1 MTIVRFDPL
10 DSLFFRDGSP
20 YQQGETNQ
28 SGTASMFPPAPPTL
42 VGAIRAACA
51 RALGWK
57 SGNWCENKEIC
68 KQLGNGEEDLG
79 KLHFRGPFLVRCKS
93 PSNEDKGKDE
103 KTELLFPAPANLMGK
118 IEKPDDKPGNEND
131 KPTVGPLAW
140 LSPSSNALDCDF
152 GSARLPEVVANPRA
166 EGAKLLCEKD
176 WWITAE
182 GLEQVLQNKQPDEK
196 HLVHQNQLWSKEPR
210 IGIARS
216 DESRTTK
223 EGAMYSPSH
232 IRLKKGVS
240 IAMEVD
246 GLSQECKK
254 ELPKQPQPVGG
265 ESRACWL
272 HLCEYSLPFPK
283 LPKSKWDDSKEALRY
298 TATALTPIAV
308 PKPPKPEEEN
318 YAGLPGRIV
327 SACLP
332 RPVILGG
339 WDSLECR
346 PLPLKPYLAP
356 GSVLFL
362 EAKNE
367 EREKVKELYNHAI
380 NGRNVIGSR
389 TEWGFGIVAIGLW
402 KDSQK

>member
-1 MTIVRFDPL
+1 MTVVRFDPL

-57 SGNWCENKEIC
+57 DGSNWCENEEIRT
-68 KQLGNGEEDLG
+68 QLGNGEDLG

-93 PSNEDKGKDE
+93 PSNEAKGEGK
-103 KTELLFPAPANLMGK
+103 KTEILFPAPANLMGE
-118 IEKPDDKPGNEND
+118 IEKPEND
-131 KPTVGPLAW
+131 KPTVQPITL
-140 LSPSSNALDCDF
+140 LSPSSNALHCDL
-152 GSARLPEVVANPRA
+152 GENSRLPIATHAAEV
-166 EGAKLLCEKD
+166 AKLLCEKG

-182 GLEQVLQNKQPDEK
+182 GLEQVLKSNLPEER
-196 HLVHQNQLWSKEPR
+196 HLVHQSELWSKEPR

-216 DESRTTK
+216 DDSRTTK

-232 IRLKKGVS
+232 IRLKRGVS

-246 GLSQECKK
+246 GLSQKCK
-254 ELPKQPQPVGG
+254 EVLPAQPQPVGG

-272 HLCEYSLPFPK
+272 HLCEHSLPFLK
-283 LPKSKWDDSKEALRY
+283 LPEWNASEETLRY
-298 TATALTPIAV
+298 TATGLTPVAV
-308 PKPPKPEEEN
+308 TNPPKPEEEN

-332 RPVILGG
+332 RPTILGG

-362 EAKNE
+362 EVKNE
-367 EREKVKELYNHAI
+367 ERENVKKLHNHAI
-380 NGRNVIGSR
+380 GNRKK
-389 TEWGFGIVAIGLW
+389 WGFGLIAIGLW
-402 KDSQK
+402 NDPYK

>member
-1 MTIVRFDPL
+1 MTVVRFDPL

-28 SGTASMFPPAPPTL
+28 SGTPSMFPPSPSTL

-68 KQLGNGEEDLG
+68 KQLGNGEELG
-79 KLHFRGPFLVRCKS
+79 KLNFRGPFLVHCKS
-93 PSNEDKGKDE
+93 PSNEDKGKDK

-118 IEKPDDKPGNEND
+118 IEKPDDKPKNKND
-131 KPTVGPLAW
+131 KPTVHSPAL
-140 LSPSSNALDCDF
+140 LFPSSTALDCDF
-152 GSARLPEVVANPRA
+152 GSARLPEVVVNPKS
-166 EGAKLLCEKD
+166 EGAKLLCEKG

-182 GLEQVLQNKQPDEK
+182 GLEQVLQNKHPEEK
-196 HLVHQNQLWSKEPR
+196 HLVHQSQLWSKEDR
-210 IGIARS
+210 VGIARS
-216 DESRTTK
+216 DDSRTTE

-240 IAMEVD
+240 IAMEVE
-246 GLSQECKK
+246 GLSQKCAD
-254 ELPKQPQPVGG
+254 ELTKHPQPVGG

-272 HLCEYSLPFPK
+272 RICEQSLPFPK
-283 LPKSKWDDSKEALRY
+283 LPEWNTAEETLHY
-298 TATALTPIAV
+298 TVTALTPV
-308 PKPPKPEEEN
+308 SVSKPPKPEEEN
-318 YAGLPGRIV
+318 YAGLPGRII

-332 RPVILGG
+332 RPAILGG
-339 WDSLECR
+339 WDSLKCR
-346 PLPLKPYLAP
+346 PLPLKSYLAP

-367 EREKVKELYNHAI
+367 ERENLKKLHNHAI
-380 NGRNVIGSR
+380 GSR
-389 TEWGFGIVAIGLW
+389 KEWGFGLIAIGLW
-402 KDSQK
+402 NDSHK

>member
-1 MTIVRFDPL
+1 MTLVRFDPL

-20 YQQGETNQ
+20 YQKEETNQ

-57 SGNWCENKEIC
+57 SGNWCENKEIRT
-68 KQLGNGEEDLG
+68 QLGNGENLG

-93 PSNEDKGKDE
+93 SSGESADD

-118 IEKPDDKPGNEND
+118 IDKLDDKPGNEND
-131 KPTVGPLAW
+131 KPTVESPTL

-152 GSARLPEVVANPRA
+152 GSARLPKVVANPRS
-166 EGAKLLCEKD
+166 EGAKLLYEKG

-182 GLEQVLQNKQPDEK
+182 GLEQVLQNKRLEEK
-196 HLVHQNQLWSKEPR
+196 HLVHQSQLWSKESR

-216 DESRTTK
+216 DDSRTTK

-240 IAMEVD
+240 IAMEVG
-246 GLSQECKK
+246 GLSQKCK
-254 ELPKQPQPVGG
+254 EALPGNPQPVGG

-272 HLCEYSLPFPK
+272 RLCEHSLPFPK
-283 LPKSKWDDSKEALRY
+283 FPEWNASEETLRY
-298 TATALTPIAV
+298 TVTVLTPADV
-308 PKPPKPEEEN
+308 SKPPTPEEEN
-318 YAGLPGRIV
+318 YAGLPGRMV

-332 RPVILGG
+332 RPMILGG

-367 EREKVKELYNHAI
+367 EREKVKALDNHAI
-380 NGRNVIGSR
+380 GDR
-389 TEWGFGIVAIGLW
+389 TNWGFGLVAIGIW
-402 KDSQK
+402 NDSHK

>member
-1 MTIVRFDPL
+1 
-10 DSLFFRDGSP
+10 
-20 YQQGETNQ
+20 
-28 SGTASMFPPAPPTL
+28 MFPPAPPTL

-57 SGNWCENKEIC
+57 DGSNWSKNKEIC
-68 KQLGNGEEDLG
+68 EQLGNGKELG

-93 PSNEDKGKDE
+93 PSNETKGKDE
-103 KTELLFPAPANLMGK
+103 KTEILFPAPANLMGK
-118 IEKPDDKPGNEND
+118 IDKPDDKPGNEND
-131 KPTVGPLAW
+131 KPTVESPIW
-140 LSPSSNALDCDF
+140 LSPSSNAFHCDL
-152 GSARLPEVVANPRA
+152 GENIRLPIAANAA
-166 EGAKLLCEKD
+166 EGAKLLYEKG

-182 GLEQVLQNKQPDEK
+182 GLEQVLQNKQPEER
-196 HLVHQNQLWSKEPR
+196 HLVHQSQLWSKEPR

-216 DESRTTK
+216 DDSRTTK

-240 IAMEVD
+240 IAMKVD

-254 ELPKQPQPVGG
+254 ALPEQPQPVGG

-272 HLCEYSLPFPK
+272 RLYEQSLPFPE
-283 LPKSKWDDSKEALRY
+283 LPEWNTDEETLRY
-298 TATALTPIAV
+298 TATALTPVAV
-308 PKPPKPEEEN
+308 SNPPTSEGKN
-318 YAGLPGRIV
+318 YAGLPGCIV

-367 EREKVKELYNHAI
+367 EREKVKELHNHTI
-380 NGRNVIGSR
+380 SGCNVIGNR
-389 TEWGFGIVAIGLW
+389 TKWGFGLVAIGIW
-402 KDSQK
+402 NDSHK

>member
-20 YQQGETNQ
+20 YQKEETNQ
-28 SGTASMFPPAPPTL
+28 SGTASIFPPSPPTL

-68 KQLGNGEEDLG
+68 EQLGNGEDLG

-93 PSNEDKGKDE
+93 PSNEDKGKEE
-103 KTELLFPAPANLMGK
+103 KTELLFPAPANLIMGK
-118 IEKPDDKPGNEND
+118 IERPNDKPGNENN
-131 KPTVGPLAW
+131 KPTVESLTW
-140 LSPSSNALDCDF
+140 LSPSSTALDCDF
-152 GSARLPEVVANPRA
+152 GSARLPEVVVNPKS
-166 EGAKLLCEKD
+166 EGAKLLCEKG

-182 GLEQVLQNKQPDEK
+182 GLEQVLQNKHPEEK
-196 HLVHQNQLWSKEPR
+196 HLVHQSQLWSKEPR

-216 DESRTTK
+216 DTSRTTK

-232 IRLKKGVS
+232 IRLKRGVS
-240 IAMEVD
+240 IAMEVG
-246 GLSQECKK
+246 GLSQKCK
-254 ELPKQPQPVGG
+254 EALETQPQPVGG

-272 HLCEYSLPFPK
+272 HLCERPLPFPK
-283 LPKSKWDDSKEALRY
+283 LSKWNADKETLRY

-308 PKPPKPEEEN
+308 SKPPTPEENN
-318 YAGLPGRIV
+318 YAKLPGHIV

-332 RPVILGG
+332 RPMILGG
-339 WDSLECR
+339 WDSLDR
-346 PLPLKPYLAP
+346 KPLPLKPYLPP

-362 EAKNE
+362 EAKTE
-367 EREKVKELYNHAI
+367 ERENVKKLHNHT
-380 NGRNVIGSR
+380 IGDCR
-389 TEWGFGIVAIGLW
+389 KWGFGLVAIGIW
-402 KDSQK
+402 NDSHK

>member
-57 SGNWCENKEIC
+57 DGDWSKNEEIRT
-68 KQLGNGEEDLG
+68 QLGNGEDLG
-79 KLHFRGPFLVRCKS
+79 KLHFRGPFLVQCKS
-93 PSNEDKGKDE
+93 PFNEDKGKGK
-103 KTELLFPAPANLMGK
+103 KTETLFPAPANLIGK

-131 KPTVGPLAW
+131 KPTVESLTL
-140 LSPSSNALDCDF
+140 LSLSSTALHSDL
-152 GSARLPEVVANPRA
+152 GSARLPAIVANPRS
-166 EGAKLLCEKD
+166 EGAKLLYEKG

-182 GLEQVLQNKQPDEK
+182 GLEQVLQNELPNKE
-196 HLVHQNQLWSKEPR
+196 HLVHQSQLWSKESR

-216 DESRTTK
+216 DDSRTTK

-240 IAMEVD
+240 IAMEVE
-246 GLSQECKK
+246 GLSQKCAD
-254 ELPKQPQPVGG
+254 ELTKQPQPVGG

-272 HLCEYSLPFPK
+272 HLCERSLAFPK
-283 LPKSKWDDSKEALRY
+283 LSESKCDDSKETLRY
-298 TATALTPIAV
+298 TVTVLTPADV
-308 PKPPKPEEEN
+308 SKPPKSKEEN
-318 YAGLPGRIV
+318 YAGLPGRII

-339 WDSLECR
+339 WDSLKCR

-362 EAKNE
+362 KAGTEDIK
-367 EREKVKELYNHAI
+367 KVKRLHNT
-380 NGRNVIGSR
+380 IGDR
-389 TEWGFGIVAIGLW
+389 IKWGFGLVAIGLW
-402 KDSQK
+402 NDPHK

>member
-1 MTIVRFDPL
+1 MTVVRFDPL

-57 SGNWCENKEIC
+57 DGMNWSQNKEIC
-68 KQLGNGEEDLG
+68 EYLGDGDKLG
-79 KLHFRGPFLVRCKS
+79 PLHFRGPFLVRCKF
-93 PSNEDKGKDE
+93 PSNEAKGEGK
-103 KTELLFPAPANLMGK
+103 KTEILFPAPAKLMGE

-131 KPTVGPLAW
+131 KPTVESLTW
-140 LSPSSNALDCDF
+140 LSPSSNALHCDL
-152 GSARLPEVVANPRA
+152 GENSRLPITAHAA
-166 EGAKLLCEKD
+166 EGAKLLYEKG

-182 GLEQVLQNKQPDEK
+182 GLEQVLQNNRPEER
-196 HLVHQNQLWSKEPR
+196 HLIHQSQLWSKEHR

-240 IAMEVD
+240 IAMEVG

-283 LPKSKWDDSKEALRY
+283 LSKWNTEKKTLRY
-298 TATALTPIAV
+298 TATVLTPAAV

-339 WDSLECR
+339 WDSLRCR

-367 EREKVKELYNHAI
+367 ARENVKKLHNHAI
-380 NGRNVIGSR
+380 GDR
-389 TEWGFGIVAIGLW
+389 TKWGFGLIAIGLW
-402 KDSQK
+402 NDSHK

>member
-1 MTIVRFDPL
+1 
-10 DSLFFRDGSP
+10 
-20 YQQGETNQ
+20 
-28 SGTASMFPPAPPTL
+28 MFPPAPPTL

-57 SGNWCENKEIC
+57 HGNWRGNEEIRT
-68 KQLGNGEEDLG
+68 QLGNGKDLG
-79 KLHFRGPFLVRCKS
+79 ELHFRGPFLIRCQS
-93 PSNEDKGKDE
+93 PSNEAKGEGK
-103 KTELLFPAPANLMGK
+103 KTEILFPVPANLMGK

-131 KPTVGPLAW
+131 KPTVESPTL
-140 LSPSSNALDCDF
+140 LSPSPSSNAFHCDL
-152 GSARLPEVVANPRA
+152 GENIRLPIAANAA
-166 EGAKLLCEKD
+166 EGAKLLYEKD

-182 GLEQVLQNKQPDEK
+182 GLEQVLQNELPNKE
-196 HLVHQNQLWSKEPR
+196 HLVHQSQLWSKEPR

-216 DESRTTK
+216 DDSRTTK

-240 IAMEVD
+240 IAMEVS
-246 GLSQECKK
+246 GLSQKCK
-254 ELPKQPQPVGG
+254 EALPGNPQPVGG

-272 HLCEYSLPFPK
+272 RLCEHSLPFPK
-283 LPKSKWDDSKEALRY
+283 LPKWNDSEETLRY
-298 TATALTPIAV
+298 TATALTPVAV
-308 PKPPKPEEEN
+308 PNPPKPGEEN

-367 EREKVKELYNHAI
+367 EREKVKELHNHTTS
-380 NGRNVIGSR
+380 GRSVIGDR
-389 TEWGFGIVAIGLW
+389 PNWGFGLVAIGIW
-402 KDSQK
+402 NDSHK

>member
-1 MTIVRFDPL
+1 MTVVRFDPL

-28 SGTASMFPPAPPTL
+28 SGIASMFPPAPPTL

-68 KQLGNGEEDLG
+68 KQLGNGEENLG

-93 PSNEDKGKDE
+93 PSNEAKGEGK
-103 KTELLFPAPANLMGK
+103 KTEILFPAPANLTGK
-118 IEKPDDKPGNEND
+118 IEKPNDKFRNEND
-131 KPTVGPLAW
+131 EPTVKSPTL
-140 LSPSSNALDCDF
+140 LSPSLNALDCDL
-152 GSARLPEVVANPRA
+152 GKDIRLPIAENAA
-166 EGAKLLCEKD
+166 EGDKLLYEKD
-176 WWITAE
+176 WWITKE
-182 GLEQVLQNKQPDEK
+182 GLEQVLQNNQPEER
-196 HLVHQNQLWSKEPR
+196 HLVHQSLLWSKESR

-216 DESRTTK
+216 DDSRTTK

-232 IRLKKGVS
+232 IRLKRGVS
-240 IAMEVD
+240 IAMEVG
-246 GLSQECKK
+246 GLSQKCAD
-254 ELPKQPQPVGG
+254 ELTKQPQPVGG

-272 HLCEYSLPFPK
+272 HLYERSLSFPK
-283 LPKSKWDDSKEALRY
+283 LPEWNASEETLRY
-298 TATALTPIAV
+298 TATALTPVYV

-332 RPVILGG
+332 RPMILGG
-339 WDSLECR
+339 WDSLER
-346 PLPLKPYLAP
+346 KPLPLKPYLAP

-362 EAKNE
+362 EAKTE
-367 EREKVKELYNHAI
+367 ERENVKKFHNHAI
-380 NGRNVIGSR
+380 GDRR
-389 TEWGFGIVAIGLW
+389 EWGFGLVAIGIW
-402 KDSQK
+402 NDSHK

>member
-1 MTIVRFDPL
+1 MTLVRFDPL
-10 DSLFFRDGSP
+10 DTLFFRDGSP
-20 YQQGETNQ
+20 YQKEETNQ
-28 SGTASMFPPAPPTL
+28 SGTASMFPPFPPTL

-57 SGNWCENKEIC
+57 DGSNWSKNEEIC
-68 KQLGNGEEDLG
+68 EQLGDGEKLR
-79 KLHFRGPFLVRCKS
+79 KLHFRGPFLVRYKS
-93 PSNEDKGKDE
+93 PSNESKDN
-103 KTELLFPAPANLMGK
+103 KTDLLFPAPANLIGK
-118 IEKPDDKPGNEND
+118 IEKPDDKPGNRND
-131 KPTVGPLAW
+131 EPTVKFPTL
-140 LSPSSNALDCDF
+140 LSPSFNVLDCDF
-152 GSARLPEVVANPRA
+152 GSARLPKVVANPRS
-166 EGAKLLCEKD
+166 EGAKLLYEKG

-182 GLEQVLQNKQPDEK
+182 GLEQVLQNERPEEK

-216 DESRTTK
+216 DDSRTTK

-254 ELPKQPQPVGG
+254 ELPKQPHPVGG

-272 HLCEYSLPFPK
+272 HLCERSLSFSK
-283 LPKSKWDDSKEALRY
+283 LSESKWDDSKETLRY

-308 PKPPKPEEEN
+308 PNPPTPKEEN

-332 RPVILGG
+332 RPMILGG
-339 WDSLECR
+339 WDSLER
-346 PLPLKPYLAP
+346 KPLPLKPYLAP

-367 EREKVKELYNHAI
+367 EREKAKELHNH
-380 NGRNVIGSR
+380 VIGDRSVIGDR
-389 TEWGFGIVAIGLW
+389 TNWGFGLIAIGLW
-402 KDSQK
+402 NDPHK

>member
-1 MTIVRFDPL
+1 MTLVCFDPL

-51 RALGWK
+51 RVLGWK

-68 KQLGNGEEDLG
+68 KQLGNGEDFLG

-93 PSNEDKGKDE
+93 SSSEVAGD
-103 KTELLFPAPANLMGK
+103 KTELLFPAPANLIGK
-118 IEKPDDKPGNEND
+118 IKKPDDKPGNEND
-131 KPTVGPLAW
+131 KPTVESLTW
-140 LSPSSNALDCDF
+140 LSPSSNALDCDS
-152 GSARLPEVVANPRA
+152 GSARLPKVVANPRSEDA
-166 EGAKLLCEKD
+166 ILLYEKG

-182 GLEQVLQNKQPDEK
+182 GLEQVLQNKRPDEK

-216 DESRTTK
+216 DDSRTTK

-240 IAMEVD
+240 IAMEVG
-246 GLSQECKK
+246 GLSQKCK
-254 ELPKQPQPVGG
+254 EALPTQPQPVGG

-272 HLCEYSLPFPK
+272 RLCEYSLPFPK
-283 LPKSKWDDSKEALRY
+283 LPEWNTAEETLHY
-298 TATALTPIAV
+298 TATALTPVAV
-308 PKPPKPEEEN
+308 SKPPTPEEEN
-318 YAGLPGRIV
+318 YAGLPGRII

-332 RPVILGG
+332 RPMILGG
-339 WDSLECR
+339 WDSLECK

-362 EAKNE
+362 EAGIEYIKE
-367 EREKVKELYNHAI
+367 VKALHN
-380 NGRNVIGSR
+380 NTIGDR
-389 TEWGFGIVAIGLW
+389 TNWGFGLVAIGIW
-402 KDSQK
+402 NDSHK

>member
-1 MTIVRFDPL
+1 MTLVRFDPL

-20 YQQGETNQ
+20 YQKEETNQ

-57 SGNWCENKEIC
+57 DGSNWSKNKEIC
-68 KQLGNGEEDLG
+68 EQLGDGENLR

-93 PSNEDKGKDE
+93 SSNEDKGKE
-103 KTELLFPAPANLMGK
+103 KKTEILFPAPANLIK
-118 IEKPDDKPGNEND
+118 IDKPEND
-131 KPTVGPLAW
+131 KPTVQSITL
-140 LSPSSNALDCDF
+140 LFPSSNALHCDF
-152 GSARLPEVVANPRA
+152 GENSRLPIAAHAA
-166 EGAKLLCEKD
+166 EGAKLLHEKG

-182 GLEQVLQNKQPDEK
+182 GLEQVLKGNPPEEK
-196 HLVHQNQLWSKEPR
+196 HLVHQSQLWSKEPR

-216 DESRTTK
+216 DDSRTTK

-240 IAMEVD
+240 IAMEVS
-246 GLSQECKK
+246 GLTPKCK
-254 ELPKQPQPVGG
+254 EILPTQPQPVGG

-272 HLCEYSLPFPK
+272 RLCERSCSFPFPK
-283 LPKSKWDDSKEALRY
+283 LPKWNTAEETLRY
-298 TATALTPIAV
+298 TAIALTPIAV
-308 PKPPKPEEEN
+308 SKPPIPKEEN
-318 YAGLPGRIV
+318 YAGLPGQIV

-339 WDSLECR
+339 WDSLKCS

-362 EAKNE
+362 ESKAE
-367 EREKVKELYNHAI
+367 DIREGKALHA
-380 NGRNVIGSR
+380 IGSR
-389 TEWGFGIVAIGLW
+389 KEWGFGLIAIGLW
-402 KDSQK
+402 NDSHK

>member
-1 MTIVRFDPL
+1 MTLVRFDPL

-20 YQQGETNQ
+20 YQKEETNQ

-51 RALGWK
+51 RVLGWK
-57 SGNWCENKEIC
+57 HGNWSKNEEIRT
-68 KQLGNGEEDLG
+68 QLGNGEELEP
-79 KLHFRGPFLVRCKS
+79 LHFRGPFLVRCKS
-93 PSNEDKGKDE
+93 SSGESADD
-103 KTELLFPAPANLMGK
+103 KTELLFPAPANLIGK
-118 IEKPDDKPGNEND
+118 IEKPNDKPGNEND
-131 KPTVGPLAW
+131 KPTVESPTL
-140 LSPSSNALDCDF
+140 LSPYPSLNALDCDF
-152 GSARLPEVVANPRA
+152 GSARLPEVVANPRP
-166 EGAKLLCEKD
+166 EGAKLLYEKG

-182 GLEQVLQNKQPDEK
+182 GLEQVLKGNPPKDN
-196 HLVHQNQLWSKEPR
+196 HLVHQSQLWSKEPR

-216 DESRTTK
+216 DDSRTTK

-232 IRLKKGVS
+232 IRLKKCVS
-240 IAMEVD
+240 IAMEVS
-246 GLSQECKK
+246 GLSQKCAD
-254 ELPKQPQPVGG
+254 ELTKQPQPVGG

-272 HLCEYSLPFPK
+272 HLCEHSLPFPK
-283 LPKSKWDDSKEALRY
+283 LPEWNTAEETLHY
-298 TATALTPIAV
+298 TVTALTPVAV
-308 PKPPKPEEEN
+308 PIPPKPGEEN

-339 WDSLECR
+339 WDSLKCR

-367 EREKVKELYNHAI
+367 EREKVKKLHNDAI
-380 NGRNVIGSR
+380 GDR
-389 TEWGFGIVAIGLW
+389 TNWGFGLVAIGIW
-402 KDSQK
+402 NDSHK